1 MHISAPKS
9 IGGIEM
15 SHNYVDQ
22 EIELAS
28 LLFRSTTDRDFIFEL
43 KRICETIDEFR
54 VCKNADEVFE
64 TFGDWILDHLADLDP
79 QPKKGQHSSHV
90 KKTDFVESFWK
101 DAFDADRLIDTYE
114 DITETVIDRL
124 ARKDLLER
132 RELALQLCPELED
145 ELKERE

>member
-1 MHISAPKS
+1 
-9 IGGIEM
+9 M

-28 LLFRSTTDRDFIFEL
+28 LLFRSTNDRDFIFEL
-43 KRICETIDEFR
+43 KRICETIYEFR

-64 TFGDWILDHLADLDP
+64 TYGELILDYLGDLDSYIP
-79 QPKKGQHSSHV
+79 PKQRKNAWCV
-90 KKTDFVESFWK
+90 CTRRTDFVESFWK

-114 DITETVIDRL
+114 DITEEVINRL